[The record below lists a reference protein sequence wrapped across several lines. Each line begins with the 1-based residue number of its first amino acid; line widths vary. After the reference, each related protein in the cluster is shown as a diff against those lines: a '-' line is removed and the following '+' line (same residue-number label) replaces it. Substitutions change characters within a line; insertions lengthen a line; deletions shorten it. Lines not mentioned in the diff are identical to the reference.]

1 MGAMDK
7 KLLLVA
13 GARPNFMKV
22 APIMAAVS
30 RWNISHAGVDPTV
43 AFSRVLVHTGQHYD
57 DVMSTVFFYDLGLPD
72 PDHNLGVGSSSH
84 ARQTADVLQ
93 RLEPVLL
100 DEQPDLV
107 VVVGDVNST
116 LAAAL
121 CAAKLGIPI
130 APIEAGLRSGD
141 RSMPEEL
148 NRLLTDQLSELLFT
162 TSRDA
167 GVNLAREGVE
177 ASRIHFVGNTMIDT
191 LERLRSRAA
200 STHAARGLGL
210 TEQTY
215 ALVTLHRPSN
225 VDESEQLARLVDVL
239 IGVAD
244 QLPVVF
250 PVHRRTRERL
260 ALHGSRA
267 LLESNPSVL
276 LTEPFGYLDF
286 LALMSDARLVLT
298 DSGGV
303 QEETTVLGVPCL
315 TLRTTTERPV
325 TLTEGSNRLVDPTDV
340 AAILNA
346 VSDVLAAPMPSNLH
360 RPELWDGRA
369 ADRIVAA
376 LAGWFGEHSERH

>member
-1 MGAMDK
+1 M
-7 KLLLVA
+7 
-13 GARPNFMKV
+13 
-22 APIMAAVS
+22 
-30 RWNISHAGVDPTV
+30 
-43 AFSRVLVHTGQHYD
+43 HTGQHYD
-57 DVMSTVFFYDLGLPD
+57 DVMSTVFFHDLGLPD
-72 PDHNLGVGSSSH
+72 PDHNLGVGSGSH

-121 CAAKLGIPI
+121 CAAKLGVPV
-130 APIEAGLRSGD
+130 AHIEAGLRSGD

-148 NRLLTDQLSELLFT
+148 NRLLTDQLSDLLFT

-177 ASRIHFVGNTMIDT
+177 ASRVHFAGNTMIDT
-191 LERLRSRAA
+191 LERLRPRAA
-200 STHAARGLGL
+200 STLAAAGLGL
-210 TEQTY
+210 SEQAY

-225 VDESEQLARLVDVL
+225 VDDSEQLARLVDVL
-239 IGVAD
+239 TGVAD
-244 QLPVVF
+244 QVPVVF

-260 ALHGSRA
+260 AVHGSRA
-267 LLESNPSVL
+267 LLESNPLVL

-286 LALMSDARLVLT
+286 LALMSSARLVLT

-325 TLTEGSNRLVDPTDV
+325 TVTEGTNRLLDPNDV
-340 AAILNA
+340 SAILNA
-346 VSDVLAAPMPSNLH
+346 VSDVIAAPMPSDVH
-360 RPELWDGRA
+360 CPELWDGRA
-369 ADRIVAA
+369 ADRIVAV
-376 LAGWFGEHSERH
+376 LAGWFGEHRDRS